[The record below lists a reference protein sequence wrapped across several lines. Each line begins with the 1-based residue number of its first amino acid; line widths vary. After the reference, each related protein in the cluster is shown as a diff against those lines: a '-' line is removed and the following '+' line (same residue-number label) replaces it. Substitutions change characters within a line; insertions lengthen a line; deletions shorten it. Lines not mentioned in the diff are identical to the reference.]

1 MEEEHPIKYMSFG
14 SPLMDCIGDVSQE
27 FIERNHI
34 ELDTTIHKKLIDITF
49 LNEFLINSNITNVP
63 GGCQFNAM
71 RVFNWMLD
79 KDPTDIVGFLGS
91 VGDDEY
97 YGNVYQDLLL
107 TENIIPVF
115 ESIKDQTTGLCIVV
129 CCNRDRAHITDLGA
143 STSISKEF
151 VERNWNK
158 FKNVKLIYTELF
170 ILKTRREICF
180 KLAEFGSRDETIYGF
195 NLPAAFFIENFTQDI
210 SKLCEYADIIFCN
223 AAEAILFSQVLDI
236 KTNGTTEDLAEQLC
250 KKIKKINKNKKR
262 VVVVTSGPLPAACCE
277 YDFKTQKVTFCD
289 SFPVKN
295 VSAENIVDTNG
306 AGDSFAGGFLS
317 QFMKGK
323 SLDKCM
329 IAGHWAASVIIQK
342 RGCQI
347 PNDIRYCPEEN

>member
-1 MEEEHPIKYMSFG
+1 M
-14 SPLMDCIGDVSQE
+14 V
-27 FIERNHI
+27 
-34 ELDTTIHKKLIDITF
+34 
-49 LNEFLINSNITNVP
+49 
-63 GGCQFNAM
+63 
-71 RVFNWMLD
+71 
-79 KDPTDIVGFLGS
+79 LGS

-250 KKIKKINKNKKR
+250 KKIKKLIKTKKE
-262 VVVVTSGPLPAACCE
+262 L
-277 YDFKTQKVTFCD
+277 
-289 SFPVKN
+289 
-295 VSAENIVDTNG
+295 
-306 AGDSFAGGFLS
+306 L
-317 QFMKGK
+317 
-323 SLDKCM
+323 
-329 IAGHWAASVIIQK
+329 W
-342 RGCQI
+342 
-347 PNDIRYCPEEN
+347 